1 MGSDR
6 RGTGRGCA
14 RHIRQLARP
23 NPLRLMPPYAL
34 ECNPRC
40 MIANKW
46 PKKTGS
52 TFCTF
57 ADRASAGS
65 WPIAWLDLQS
75 PDRL

>member
-46 PKKTGS
+46 PKNLGQL
-52 TFCTF
+52 F
-57 ADRASAGS
+57 ARFLTELLTEAGQLVGWTS
-65 WPIAWLDLQS
+65 RQAVI
-75 PDRL
+75 